1 MISDEQ
7 VRSSPPFLHRGLFP
21 VIHKIGADVVPV
33 EPFIPRFSG
42 WRDDPGSSDSDNFHT
57 FYIFRQGNRFWQS
70 DRLAAVTEKYAGFH
84 YLSP

>member
-33 EPFIPRFSG
+33 EPFIPAFSG
-42 WRDDPGSSDSDNFHT
+42 RRT
-57 FYIFRQGNRFWQS
+57 

-84 YLSP
+84 YLSTYRDMSYVCP